1 MSQSGVV
8 QSDQTTGS
16 ALNNHLGHNIGVF
29 GGIDHSGI
37 EEICAGE
44 RISSF
49 RNCLKRY
56 DFVRAVDVGTNLL
69 SSGAS
74 LFTKTTL
81 PLHPTDGS
89 SIMKYTSSAF
99 AGWRGSQRV
108 KVFPLV
114 YFADTSGGTGTGQ
127 SVSVYLRGSVQ
138 RTLASAFSSVV
149 QNSPGLGAKI
159 SEWTTG
165 TWDGTMITNTQSGDV
180 LDCEIPFYAN
190 RRFYTIG
197 SSEEV
202 PAMAYKTVGK
212 NPFGSN
218 CRLTQLNTIDRK
230 SVV

>member
-1 MSQSGVV
+1 LSQSGVV

-16 ALNNHLGHNIGVF
+16 ALNNHLGHNIGAF

-56 DFVRAVDVGTNLL
+56 DFVRVVDVGTNLL

-89 SIMKYTSSAF
+89 TIMKYTSSAF

-108 KVFPLV
+108 KVLPLV
-114 YFADTSGGTGTGQ
+114 YLQTPLVAQEPDNQ
-127 SVSVYLRGSVQ
+127 SVFICV
-138 RTLASAFSSVV
+138 
-149 QNSPGLGAKI
+149 GLCSGLSLLHFPVLSKI
-159 SEWTTG
+159 
-165 TWDGTMITNTQSGDV
+165 V
-180 LDCEIPFYAN
+180 LDW
-190 RRFYTIG
+190 
-197 SSEEV
+197 V
-202 PAMAYKTVGK
+202 P
-212 NPFGSN
+212 
-218 CRLTQLNTIDRK
+218 R
-230 SVV
+230 